1 MLIPSENTFARAVEL
16 WREWNSR
23 INVISR
29 KDEDNIF
36 AHHILH
42 SLAIARY
49 LEIYYPSCG
58 CIPPSG
64 VRPSGSPHHPF
75 GTVPPLSNRGCY
87 VPQGECTLPR
97 DVESEEQHA
106 SACSAKGGSEL
117 AQTESA
123 RPQVSPAVAANA
135 LNDSDLAL
143 CLPLE
148 NGGEGC
154 GETADNQAHNCHA
167 SFLDV
172 GTGGGFPGIP
182 LAMVMPEAR
191 FTLCDSIGKKVR
203 VAQAVA
209 DGLGLKNVECVNA
222 RVESLPGQWDWIVSR
237 AVTSLENF
245 YPWVKGR
252 FRNSILYLKGGDIE
266 TEIAALQKKY
276 HVPSE
281 NIRTWDINSWLND
294 EYFAEKFVIE
304 VGKNYLCTP

>member
-1 MLIPSENTFARAVEL
+1 MLIPSENKFARAVEL

-123 RPQVSPAVAANA
+123 RPQ
-135 LNDSDLAL
+135 
-143 CLPLE
+143 
-148 NGGEGC
+148 
-154 GETADNQAHNCHA
+154 NCHA